1 MQVLDWDTVCKRDRT
16 EEYCVH
22 ATRNMIPYLISKWVK
37 PEYTVGA
44 GISQFIKLYLYFSD
58 SSLKYFFVIW
68 DQS

>member
-22 ATRNMIPYLISKWVK
+22 ATRNMIPYLISKCVK

-44 GISQFIKLYLYFSD
+44 RDIAVYQAL
-58 SSLKYFFVIW
+58 SLFL
-68 DQS
+68 